1 MKGIQFMDEQK
12 DTLVK
17 CYGEGMT
24 STKKNMADKIRECV
38 AKVTITEE
46 QVKVSVCILYLLR

>member
-1 MKGIQFMDEQK
+1 MKRIQFTDEQK
-12 DTLVK
+12 DILVK

-24 STKKNMADKIRECV
+24 STNKNMADKIRECA
-38 AKVTITEE
+38 AKLAITEE

>member
-1 MKGIQFMDEQK
+1 MKRIQFTDEQK

-24 STKKNMADKIRECV
+24 LTKKNMADKIRECA
-38 AKVTITEE
+38 AKVAITEE
-46 QVKVSVCILYLLR
+46 QLKVSVCILYLLR